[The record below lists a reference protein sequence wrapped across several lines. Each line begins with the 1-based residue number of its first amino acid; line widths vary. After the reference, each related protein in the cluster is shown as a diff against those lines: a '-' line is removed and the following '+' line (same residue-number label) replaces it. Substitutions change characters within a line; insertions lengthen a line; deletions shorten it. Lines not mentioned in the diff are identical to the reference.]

1 MSEQS
6 LLAVRALVK
15 RFGGL
20 QALDKLSFDVY
31 PGEILG
37 IVGPNGAGK
46 TALINCVTGFYA
58 PNDGQ
63 ILLGNQDITG
73 LPVHR
78 IGRLGIA
85 RTFQNIR
92 LFRRMTVLENVAAV
106 TRDWVR
112 QPLRSVLA
120 GRQGVIRDE
129 SMAILERLRL
139 DSKADQVAGGLAY
152 GEARR
157 LEIARA
163 LATRPRLLFLDEPA
177 AGMNEQETEA
187 LIGDI
192 RAISKLVEGVV
203 VVEHDIDLIRTLSTR
218 LVAMNYGRRIAQG
231 SAAEVFADREVI
243 EAYLG
248 RDNA

>member
-1 MSEQS
+1 
-6 LLAVRALVK
+6 
-15 RFGGL
+15 
-20 QALDKLSFDVY
+20 
-31 PGEILG
+31 
-37 IVGPNGAGK
+37 
-46 TALINCVTGFYA
+46 
-58 PNDGQ
+58 
-63 ILLGNQDITG
+63 
-73 LPVHR
+73 
-78 IGRLGIA
+78 
-85 RTFQNIR
+85 
-92 LFRRMTVLENVAAV
+92 MTVLENVAAV
-106 TRDWVR
+106 THDWVR
-112 QPLRSVLA
+112 RPLRSLLA
-120 GRQGVIRDE
+120 RRYGAIRDE
-129 SMAILERLRL
+129 SMALLERLRL

-192 RAISKLVEGVV
+192 RAIGALVEGVV

-231 SAAEVFADREVI
+231 SAAEVFADPQVI

>member
-1 MSEQS
+1 MSEQT

>member
-1 MSEQS
+1 MTTAP
-6 LLAVRALVK
+6 LLEVRSLVK

-20 QALDKLSFDVY
+20 QALDNLSFEVEQ
-31 PGEILG
+31 GEILG
-37 IVGPNGAGK
+37 IIGPNGAGK

-63 ILLGNQDITG
+63 VLLRGENITG

-78 IGRLGIA
+78 IGRMGIA

-92 LFRRMTVLENVAAV
+92 LFRRMSVLENVAAV
-106 TRDWVR
+106 ARDWVR
-112 QPLRSVLA
+112 HPLRSLLA
-120 GRQGVIRDE
+120 RSPGTIRDQ
-129 SMAILERLRL
+129 SMAILERMRL
-139 DSKADQVAGGLAY
+139 AAKADDLAGSLAY

-163 LATRPRLLFLDEPA
+163 LATCPRLLFLDEPA
-177 AGMNEQETEA
+177 AGMNEEETEA

-192 RAISKLVEGVV
+192 RGIGELVEGVV

-231 SAAEVFADREVI
+231 SAADVFADPQVI

-248 RDNA
+248 RDDA